1 MNTPTFTEILEWLSY
16 EKEKNQ
22 RELKET
28 QRMWGHS
35 CYWAWVEWWVI
46 ETCQRLE
53 DFINGIEE

>member
-1 MNTPTFTEILEWLSY
+1 MKTIEDVMEWLSY

-28 QRMWGHS
+28 QRIGWHS

-46 ETCQRLE
+46 ETCERLE
-53 DFINGIEE
+53 DFINWKDE